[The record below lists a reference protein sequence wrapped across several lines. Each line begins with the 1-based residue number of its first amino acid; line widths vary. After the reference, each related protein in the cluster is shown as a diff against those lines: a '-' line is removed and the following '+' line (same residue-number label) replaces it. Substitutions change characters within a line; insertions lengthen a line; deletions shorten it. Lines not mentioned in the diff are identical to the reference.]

1 MSTDTTIPSA
11 DDTHI
16 TGPFKWSELP
26 TELQLMVLRHRVIL
40 PKALTAES
48 HPSHSRRVLLPLI
61 LTSKRMRELACP
73 IYYGENEFKLSRR
86 ARRGGGVATESRS
99 ALDRRAHYI
108 MAYPQPSVG
117 TLIRILEVDLA
128 VNIKRGPNLYAAF
141 KIPTIGDWA
150 WLFVAKNK
158 PKLEHLTEWQKAFPA
173 LCRLKIV
180 LNFDDYSACLKADGE
195 VYPVDRLTGMLDAMA
210 RVRIPIQAAS
220 IEVDVRGV
228 HCEPTKH
235 CDGRCSQTLAAA
247 IVGMVNITAHEELL
261 KNARLKNGSLF
272 RV

>member
-1 MSTDTTIPSA
+1 MSTNTTIPSA
-11 DDTHI
+11 ADAQI
-16 TGPFKWSELP
+16 TGPFEWSQLP
-26 TELQLMVLRHRVIL
+26 TELQLMVLRYRVIL
-40 PKALTAES
+40 PKALTAVS

-86 ARRGGGVATESRS
+86 PRRGGGVATESRS
-99 ALDRRAHYI
+99 ALCHRAHYI

-117 TLIRILEVDLA
+117 TLIRKLEVHLA
-128 VNIKRGPNLYAAF
+128 VNMERGPNFYATF
-141 KIPTIGDWA
+141 RIPTIGDWA

-180 LNFDDYSACLKADGE
+180 LNFGDYSDCLKVDGE
-195 VYPVDRLTGMLDAMA
+195 VYPVDKLTGMLAAMA
-210 RVRIPIQAAS
+210 KVRILIQAAS
-220 IEVDVRGV
+220 VEVDVRGV

-235 CDGRCSQTLAAA
+235 CDGRCSQNLAAA

-261 KNARLKNGSLF
+261 KNVRLENGSLF
-272 RV
+272 GV